1 MASRSLRNRLGEST
15 NIWPGFVDVLA
26 TLLIVIIFILMIFTV
41 SQIYLSDA
49 ISGRDKA
56 LQELKIQ
63 ISELSIIIQ
72 SEINDK
78 EKALEKLSGTESLLS
93 GVQKDLQQQELI
105 TEGLQT
111 DLAKKST
118 EIFIQE
124 QNIIALSSQI
134 TELLSEL
141 RIVAKALEVYE
152 GLDNAILD
160 TEGLGERIN
169 KALAARIDQ
178 LNKTNIKLD
187 ESNKKLAASE
197 NNLSARIDQ
206 LNKINI
212 KLDESNKK
220 LAASENNLS
229 VKINELSLLNEE
241 LASNKKILENKIAEL
256 KIKNDNLLA
265 INESLGIEDGGLAE
279 QLNAIKSK
287 NQELVKLNED
297 LTNSQ
302 KQTQETLDLL
312 EKTNLNLALRDGELQ
327 NQINQYQETLALLEK
342 TNLNL
347 ALRDGELQNQINQ
360 YQETLALL
368 EKTNLNLA
376 LRDEEL
382 QNQINQYQA
391 LMSDLLEINDS
402 LGLEDATLKEQ
413 LDAIRNKNQELA
425 RLNQNLINRDNTIY
439 DLRGKIIELNNV
451 LSISDEKRM
460 EQELEIALLKRNI
473 ENIEDVRIQ
482 ENEISINQLEKMK
495 IQSSQTFE
503 QISILSNEIEN
514 LKNEIITL
522 NMALEASEKEAVSKN
537 LEIEILGKRLNK
549 ALTSKIFELQKY
561 RSEFFGKLQN
571 LLGDRDDIK
580 VVGDRFIFESELLF
594 DSASANLQENGK
606 EKLKEIAMTLM
617 ETTKQIPTNINWIIQ
632 VEGHTDKRP
641 ISTALFPSNWEL
653 STARANSVLKL
664 LLEIGFAP
672 KRLAAAGYGEFYP
685 ISEGDTKDDY
695 QQNRRI
701 ELKLT
706 SR

>member
-72 SEINDK
+72 SEISDK

-197 NNLSARIDQ
+197 NNLS
-206 LNKINI
+206 
-212 KLDESNKK
+212 
-220 LAASENNLS
+220 

-302 KQTQETLDLL
+302 KQTQETLD
-312 EKTNLNLALRDGELQ
+312 
-327 NQINQYQETLALLEK
+327 
-342 TNLNL
+342 
-347 ALRDGELQNQINQ
+347 
-360 YQETLALL
+360 LL

-482 ENEISINQLEKMK
+482 ENEVSTNQLEKMK

-561 RSEFFGKLQN
+561 RSEFFGKLQT